1 MITEFYALD
10 VRLPGG
16 LARYF
21 PELDP
26 KGWVTIR
33 LEHEPEEI
41 KDGTDLV
48 RLELQVHRIVRAI
61 LGDDVYMRV
70 RSHFSRADF
79 PAGQRMVIER
89 TGPDIYDITQR
100 APVSMPKLAH
110 VLAKPSPFAEDDE
123 ETVTIPREEYEEL
136 KEDAAF
142 LGRLRAAGVDNW
154 DGFEHAFG

>member
-1 MITEFYALD
+1 MITEFYALN
-10 VRLPGG
+10 VRLPEGP
-16 LARYF
+16 ARYF

-33 LEHEPEEI
+33 LEHEQEI

-48 RLELQVHRIVRAI
+48 RLELQAHRIARAI
-61 LGDDVYMRV
+61 LGDDLYVTAN
-70 RSHFSRADF
+70 FSRPDF
-79 PAGQRMVIER
+79 PAGQRMVIEK
-89 TGPDIYDITQR
+89 TGPDIYEITER
-100 APVSMPKLAH
+100 APVPMAALAH